1 MPLTSLLIANR
12 GEIAVRIARAAAE
25 RGIRTV
31 SVYSEDDATSL
42 HVRRS
47 DASVALKGRGVS
59 AYLDT
64 KQILDAAEASGC
76 DAIHPGYGF
85 LSENAAFAQECEERG
100 IVFVGPTAAVLN
112 LFGDKVQARAYAM
125 SCDVPLAKGTNGAT
139 DLKDIE
145 AFYKSLGPDAKV
157 MIKAVAGG
165 GGRGMRAVS
174 SFDDLAVAYE
184 RCQSEARAAFGIADV
199 YVEEIVQDARHVEVQ
214 IIGDG
219 TGAVSHLYERE
230 CSLQRRHQKLIEI
243 APCPGLDARTREA
256 MVRAATAMAS
266 KVKYRGVGTF
276 EFLVRALQSDG
287 AQFVFMEANPRIQ
300 VEHTVTEEVLGL
312 DLVNAQLDIAGGASL
327 AELGLSQRDIPEP
340 RGYAIQAR
348 INMERIQPDGTALP
362 ASGSLTAFE
371 PSSGPG
377 VRVDTYGYTGYVT
390 SPSFDS
396 LIAKV
401 IVHTP
406 RGSLENAVRRARRA
420 VQEFRI
426 EGVETNIAFL
436 LAILDRDEVGRQ
448 QFTTRFVENHL
459 QELASIAVNVSE
471 ASPLAETI
479 SEDGLHTISSTMHG
493 MLVSFDVK
501 EGDIVAA
508 GQQVAV
514 IEAMKMEIVVSTSC
528 AGIVERLLSS
538 PQSSVQTG
546 QPLLTLRPSDG
557 QETSISDRPR
567 IDLDAIRPDL
577 QELFDRRAKLADEA
591 RPDAVGKRHARGQRT
606 ARENI
611 ADLFDPDSFVEYGA
625 LSIPAQRGR
634 RSVDDLIASYPAD
647 GMIAGIGSVNGSLFP
662 AEQTRCMVLAYDY
675 TVLAGTQG
683 IMAHRKKDRMLQLA
697 EQWRLPVI
705 TFAEGGGGRPGDTD
719 HLGVSGLESMTFRRF
734 AALSGVVP
742 LVGIAAGRC
751 FAGNAALLGCCDV
764 IIATQDATIGMAGP
778 AMIEGG
784 GLGTFTPEQVG
795 PVSVQAPN
803 GVVDIVVENE
813 EEAVATAKRYLS
825 YFQGARSDW
834 KCEDQR
840 QLRHA
845 IPENRLRTHDVHAVI
860 HGMCDTDSVLELRSA
875 FSPAMVT
882 ALARI
887 EGRPVGIIAN
897 NSIHMAGAIDAN
909 CADKAARFMQLCNA
923 FGLPIVSLCDTPGFM
938 VGPEAEKTG
947 VVRHVSRM
955 FVVSAGMQV
964 PILTV
969 VLRKAYGLGAMAMAA
984 GSTHAPLATIAWPTA
999 EFGGMGLEGAVR
1011 LAYRSELKAVQDPAA
1026 RKALFEEKVQTLYQH
1041 GKALN
1046 VATYL
1051 EVDDVIDPAETRNW
1065 ITRSLQVAQAAPKDR
1080 TGRPRFVDTW

>member
-1 MPLTSLLIANR
+1 MPVKSLLIANR

-25 RGIRTV
+25 RDIRTV
-31 SVYSEDDATSL
+31 SVYSEDDSASL
-42 HVRRS
+42 HVRRT
-47 DASVALKGRGVS
+47 DASVKLNGRGVS

-64 KQILDAAEASGC
+64 KQILDAAEAAGC

-100 IVFVGPTAAVLN
+100 IVFVGPTAEVLS
-112 LFGDKVQARAYAM
+112 LFGDKVKARAYAL

-139 DLKDIE
+139 SLKDVKE
-145 AFYKSLGPDAKV
+145 FYKSLGPDAKV

-165 GGRGMRAVS
+165 GGRGMRAVG
-174 SFDDLAVAYE
+174 SFEDLADAYE

-243 APCPGLDARTREA
+243 APCPGLDGRTREA

-276 EFLVRALQSDG
+276 EFLVRSSTGG
-287 AQFVFMEANPRIQ
+287 AQIVFMEANPRIQ
-300 VEHTVTEEVLGL
+300 VEHTVTEEILGL
-312 DLVNAQLDIAGGASL
+312 DLVSAQLDIAGGASL
-327 AELGLSQRDIPEP
+327 GGLGLSQPDIPEP
-340 RGYAIQAR
+340 KGYAIQAR
-348 INMERIQPDGTALP
+348 INMERIQSDGTALP
-362 ASGSLTAFE
+362 SFGELTAFE

-390 SPSFDS
+390 SPAFDS

-401 IVHTP
+401 VVHTQ
-406 RGSLENAVRRARRA
+406 RGSFEDAVRRTRRA

-426 EGVETNIAFL
+426 EGVETNIDFL
-436 LAILDRDEVGRQ
+436 LAILARDEIGRQ

-459 QELASIAVNVSE
+459 QELCLLAGRVSD
-471 ASPLAETI
+471 ASPPAEAI
-479 SEDGLHTISSTMHG
+479 GDDGLHTISSTMHG
-493 MLVSFDVK
+493 MLVGFDVK
-501 EGDIVAA
+501 EGDVVTA

-514 IEAMKMEIVVSTSC
+514 IEAMKMEIVVSSAC
-528 AGIVERLLSS
+528 AGIVERLLST
-538 PQSSVQTG
+538 PQSSVRTG
-546 QPLLTLRPSDG
+546 QPLLTLRPLEG
-557 QETSISDRPR
+557 QETSIGDKPR
-567 IDLDAIRPDL
+567 VDLDAIRPDL
-577 QELFDRRAKLADEA
+577 QELLDRRANLRDDA
-591 RPDAVGKRHARGQRT
+591 RPDAVRKRHARGQRT

-625 LSIPAQRGR
+625 LAIPAQRGR
-634 RSVDDLIASYPAD
+634 RPVEDLISSYPAD

-662 AEQTRCMVLAYDY
+662 TGQTRCMVLAYDY

-697 EQWRLPVI
+697 EQWRLPVV

-734 AALSGVVP
+734 AALSGIVP

-764 IIATQDATIGMAGP
+764 IIATRDATIGMAGP

-813 EEAVATAKRYLS
+813 EEAVATTKRYLS
-825 YFQGARSDW
+825 YFQGAKNDW
-834 KCEDQR
+834 QCEDQR
-840 QLRHA
+840 QLRHV
-845 IPENRLRTHDVHAVI
+845 IPENRLRTYDVRTVI

-875 FSPAMVT
+875 FAPGMVT
-882 ALARI
+882 VLARI

-897 NSIHMAGAIDAN
+897 NSIHMAGAIDAS
-909 CADKAARFMQLCNA
+909 CGDKAARFMQLCNA
-923 FGLPIVSLCDTPGFM
+923 FGLPIISLCDTPGFM

-955 FVVSAGMQV
+955 FVVSAGLQV

-1011 LAYRSELKAVQDPAA
+1011 LAYRAELEAVEDPVA
-1026 RKALFEEKVQTLYQH
+1026 RKGLFEEKVQKLYQH

-1065 ITRSLQVAQAAPKDR
+1065 LCRSLQAAQSASLDKA
-1080 TGRPRFVDTW
+1080 GRPRFIDTW

>member
-1 MPLTSLLIANR
+1 MPLKSLLIANR
-12 GEIAVRIARAAAE
+12 GEIAVRIARAAAD
-25 RGIRTV
+25 RNIRTV
-31 SVYSEDDATSL
+31 SVYSDDDSASL
-42 HVRRS
+42 HVRRT
-47 DASVALKGRGVS
+47 DVSVKLEGRGVS

-64 KQILDAAEASGC
+64 QQLLYAAETAGC

-85 LSENAAFAQECEERG
+85 LSENAAFSQECEERG
-100 IVFVGPTAAVLN
+100 IVFVGPTAPVLS
-112 LFGDKVQARAYAM
+112 LFGDKVQARAYAL

-139 DLKDIE
+139 SLKGIE
-145 AFYKSLGPDAKV
+145 EFYKSLGPDAKV

-165 GGRGMRAVS
+165 GGRGMRAVG
-174 SFDDLAVAYE
+174 SFEDLADAYE

-214 IIGDG
+214 IVGDG

-243 APCPGLDARTREA
+243 APCPGLDGRTREA

-276 EFLVRALQSDG
+276 EFLVRSSTAGG
-287 AQFVFMEANPRIQ
+287 APFVFMEANPRIQ
-300 VEHTVTEEVLGL
+300 VEHTVTEEILGL
-312 DLVNAQLDIAGGASL
+312 DLVSAQLDIAGGASL
-327 AELGLSQRDIPEP
+327 GELGLSQPDIPEP

-362 ASGSLTAFE
+362 ASGELTAFE

-401 IVHTP
+401 VVHTP
-406 RGSLENAVRRARRA
+406 SGSFEDAVRRTRRA

-436 LAILDRDEVGRQ
+436 SAILAHDEIGHQ

-459 QELASIAVNVSE
+459 QELCLLAGRVSD
-471 ASPLAETI
+471 APPSAEVLGN
-479 SEDGLHTISSTMHG
+479 DGLHTIFSTMHG
-493 MLVSFDVK
+493 ILVGFDVK
-501 EGDIVAA
+501 EGDVVVA

-514 IEAMKMEIVVSTSC
+514 IEAMKMEIVVSSAR
-528 AGIVERLLSS
+528 AGIVERLLSTA
-538 PQSSVQTG
+538 QSSVQTG
-546 QPLLTLRPSDG
+546 QPLLTLRPLEG
-557 QETSISDRPR
+557 QEETISDRPR
-567 IDLDAIRPDL
+567 VDLDAIRPDL
-577 QELFDRRAKLADEA
+577 QELLDRRANLDDDA
-591 RPDAVGKRHARGQRT
+591 RPDAVRKRHDRGQRT

-611 ADLFDPDSFVEYGA
+611 ADLFDPNSFVEYGA
-625 LSIPAQRGR
+625 LAIPAQRGR
-634 RSVDDLIASYPAD
+634 RPVEDLIFSYPAD

-662 AEQTRCMVLAYDY
+662 TGQNRCMALAYDY

-764 IIATQDATIGMAGP
+764 IIATRDATIGMAGP

-803 GVVDIVVENE
+803 GVVDIVVEDE
-813 EEAVATAKRYLS
+813 AEAVATAKLYLS

-834 KCEDQR
+834 QCEDQR

-845 IPENRLRTHDVHAVI
+845 IPENRLRTHDVRAVI
-860 HGMCDTDSVLELRSA
+860 HGMCDTDSVLELRSTFA
-875 FSPAMVT
+875 PAMVT

-923 FGLPIVSLCDTPGFM
+923 FGVPIVSLCDTPGFM

-955 FVVSAGMQV
+955 FVVSAALQV

-1011 LAYRSELKAVQDPAA
+1011 LAYRAELEAVDDPAA
-1026 RKALFEEKVQTLYQH
+1026 RKVLFEEKVQKLYQH

-1065 ITRSLQVAQAAPKDR
+1065 LSKSLQVTQAVSMDKA
-1080 TGRPRFVDTW
+1080 GRPRFIDTW